1 MGSILNNRMRGVV
14 CGSMN
19 GDLFEGWLEH
29 ILVPEFNNPAKC
41 VLIVDNASW
50 HKKDAIFDIAD
61 EYGFRVIFCPLIHQ
75 T

>member
-29 ILVPEFNNPAKC
+29 ILVPS
-41 VLIVDNASW
+41 LIIPLNGFM
-50 HKKDAIFDIAD
+50 IIA
-61 EYGFRVIFCPLIHQ
+61 
-75 T
+75 